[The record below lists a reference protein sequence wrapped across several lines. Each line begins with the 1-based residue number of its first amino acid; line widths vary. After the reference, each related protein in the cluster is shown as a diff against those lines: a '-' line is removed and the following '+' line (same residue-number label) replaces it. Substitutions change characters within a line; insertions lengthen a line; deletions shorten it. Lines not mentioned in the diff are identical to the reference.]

1 MGVRHGYRV
10 VPIMLAG
17 STLRAWII
25 PATSSAI
32 VCSVT
37 PSFEPVL
44 LAERRKLMPTIRLRG
59 RGKTLIRSRDDTGRL
74 PRPLAGAK

>member
-37 PSFEPVL
+37 PLFEPVL
-44 LAERRKLMPTIRLRG
+44 LPERRKLMPTIHLRG
-59 RGKTLIRSRDDTGRL
+59 SGQNANSE
-74 PRPLAGAK
+74 PR